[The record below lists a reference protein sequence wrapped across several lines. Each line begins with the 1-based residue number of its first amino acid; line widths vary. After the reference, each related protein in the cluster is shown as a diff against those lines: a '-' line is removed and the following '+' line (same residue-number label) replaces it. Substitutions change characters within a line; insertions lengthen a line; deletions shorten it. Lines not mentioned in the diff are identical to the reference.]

1 MAAISAFASL
11 FEDTE
16 LSTIRVPP
24 ARQKSVSNWCRMD
37 LRIRLAD
44 VQATGQARTARRE
57 DTQEQTESE
66 SGALAMTRPDQ
77 ITAEQIAKARKRYDD
92 AATTSFDELVR
103 VHGYRAEDAPKELP
117 VDGWRYL
124 VARRH
129 PWRRQLFVKGRNMT
143 VRQLIGT
150 VKVENWN
157 DQQAA
162 QALDLTKDA
171 IREARRYAEMN
182 QELLAAEAEYER
194 LVLEQKGYGSGTRP
208 LPR

>member
-1 MAAISAFASL
+1 MAAISAFTNV
-11 FEDTE
+11 FEDME
-16 LSTIRVPP
+16 PSTVHVPP
-24 ARQKSVSNWCRMD
+24 ARETSVSDWCRMD

-44 VQATGQARTARRE
+44 VQTTGQAETAGLE

-77 ITAEQIAKARKRYDD
+77 FTAQQIAKARKRYDD
-92 AATTSFDELVR
+92 AATMSFDELAR
-103 VHGYRAEDAPKELP
+103 IQGYRAEDAPKELP
-117 VDGWRYL
+117 AEGWTYL

-129 PWRRQLFVKGRNMT
+129 PWRRQLFVKGRNLT

-162 QALDLTKDA
+162 QALDLAEEA
-171 IREARRYAEMN
+171 IREARRYAEMK

-194 LVLEQKGYGSGTRP
+194 LVLEQKG
-208 LPR
+208 